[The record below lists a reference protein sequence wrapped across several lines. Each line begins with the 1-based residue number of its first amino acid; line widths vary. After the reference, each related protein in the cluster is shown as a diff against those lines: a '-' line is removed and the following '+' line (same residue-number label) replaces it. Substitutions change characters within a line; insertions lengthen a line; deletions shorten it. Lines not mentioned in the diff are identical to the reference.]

1 MTGYVRDLRAWMG
14 PWRRFRRSLAKR
26 RSLPPALA
34 RIDAV
39 DGQISRAEAELL
51 YELAAGVTTGVIVEV
66 GTFHGKSTV
75 ALALGAQA
83 GARPRVFGVDPFV
96 TFTGEYGRT
105 FTPAE
110 KIPLL
115 QNLLLAGVAEH
126 VWLLQTTSQQAAA
139 GWTEPIGFLWIDGDH
154 SYDGARGD
162 FTAAA
167 PRGWCA
173 RSSPP
178 ATAGKRSASSSAR
191 PCCARW
197 RAPPA
202 HSGRPP
208 GREGRGARFRRPSS
222 SSGSTARRSTSW
234 IPWSPAGTCRC
245 SAGSWPTARAAS
257 SGPSYRRSRRR
268 HGRRS

>member
-162 FTAAA
+162 FTAWAA
-167 PRGWCA
+167 HLVPGGHVAFHDSRGERSGATRLVREVVAA
-173 RSSPP
+173 RDGWEEVRVVER
-178 ATAGKRSASSSAR
+178 TTVLRKV
-191 PCCARW
+191 
-197 RAPPA
+197 
-202 HSGRPP
+202 
-208 GREGRGARFRRPSS
+208 
-222 SSGSTARRSTSW
+222 
-234 IPWSPAGTCRC
+234 
-245 SAGSWPTARAAS
+245 ARAARAL
-257 SGPSYRRSRRR
+257 GAPA
-268 HGRRS
+268 GA